1 MRRKGLQVEDLK
13 VLDFKAY
20 KEEQYDQLAKM
31 IRNIWIW
38 MRYTGFW
45 KKEYKGYE
53 NGTGTDSAGRDRA
66 QKF

>member
-31 IRNIWIW
+31 IREHLDMDAVYRILEE
-38 MRYTGFW
+38 GV
-45 KKEYKGYE
+45 
-53 NGTGTDSAGRDRA
+53 
-66 QKF
+66 